1 MKRYS
6 IATVPGDGS
15 GKEVMPE
22 GVCKTRIET
31 L

>member
-1 MKRYS
+1 MKRYN

-22 GVCKTRIET
+22 DVCKNTD
-31 L
+31 